1 MMNKVLGI
9 GLIGLGAYGLIKLL
23 RMKNV
28 VDSISTN
35 LVNPRIHKV
44 TLQGI
49 SFRTEVAINNL
60 TKDSVKITKPV
71 VTLSTNGKLQT
82 QSNSE
87 NKTITIEPPNV
98 SQIDTIELVIGWTTI
113 GNFVT
118 GILKK
123 IPQLI
128 AAFKPGSTND
138 IGQILGIP
146 VEMTFSTYANGIFY
160 QTIPQKVM

>member
-1 MMNKVLGI
+1 MNKVLGI

-28 VDSISTN
+28 SDSISTN

-44 TLQGI
+44 SFSGI
-49 SFRTEVAINNL
+49 SFRTEVAINNP
-60 TKDSVKITKPV
+60 TRDSVKITKPV
-71 VTLSTNGKLQT
+71 VTLTTNGKLLT
-82 QSNSE
+82 QSASE
-87 NKTITIEPPNV
+87 NKTITIEPLNV
-98 SQIDTIELVIGWTTI
+98 SQIDTIELVLGWTTI
-113 GNFVT
+113 GTFVV

-128 AAFKPGSTND
+128 SAFKPGGNTEISK
-138 IGQILGIP
+138 ILGIP

-160 QTIPQKVM
+160 QSTPEKIL

>member
-1 MMNKVLGI
+1 MNKFLSI

-28 VDSISTN
+28 SDSISTN

-44 TLQGI
+44 SLSGI
-49 SFRTEVAINNL
+49 SFRTEVAINNP
-60 TKDSVKITKPV
+60 TKDSIKITKPV
-71 VTLSTNGKLQT
+71 VTLTTNGKLLS

-87 NKTITIEPPNV
+87 NKTIIIEPLNV

-113 GNFVT
+113 GTYVA

-123 IPQLI
+123 IPQLV
-128 AAFKPGSTND
+128 AAFKPGSNSD
-138 IGQILGIP
+138 MKQILGIP

-160 QTIPQKVM
+160 QSTPEKIL

>member
-1 MMNKVLGI
+1 MEFCVLVVTGKQTWCASSVLSHCKKFQASQPPASLSV
-9 GLIGLGAYGLIKLL
+9 GKLL
-23 RMKNV
+23 
-28 VDSISTN
+28 S
-35 LVNPRIHKV
+35 
-44 TLQGI
+44 
-49 SFRTEVAINNL
+49 
-60 TKDSVKITKPV
+60 
-71 VTLSTNGKLQT
+71 

-87 NKTITIEPPNV
+87 NKTITIEPLNV

-113 GNFVT
+113 GTFVT

-160 QTIPQKVM
+160 QSTPQKVL